1 MRDALLAC
9 GLILGVLL
17 GTGARAQASATPPSA
32 AGAAPVQGTAAAT
45 EYRLAA
51 GDVIRISV
59 YQNPDL
65 TLETRVSES
74 GSLSYPLLG
83 SVKLGGLSL
92 SQAEQLI
99 ADGLRNGNF
108 VKQPSVTIVVL
119 QVRGNQA
126 SVLGMVNRPGRYP
139 LEMGDTRLSDLL
151 AAAGGVALA
160 GSDLVVL
167 SGTRQGKPY
176 RVEID
181 LPSLFAVRGREQD
194 VMVQNGDVLWVDRAP
209 MVYIYGEV
217 NRPGSM
223 RLERGMTLMQ
233 LLAAGGGTTQRG
245 TQKGITVHRRGADG
259 KIQVLRPE
267 MDESIKE
274 GDVVYVRESLF

>member
-1 MRDALLAC
+1 MRAALLAC
-9 GLILGVLL
+9 GLILGTLL
-17 GTGARAQASATPPSA
+17 GVDAGAQAPAATGANATAAPASAA
-32 AGAAPVQGTAAAT
+32 AGAA

-92 SQAEQLI
+92 NQAEQLI

-151 AAAGGVALA
+151 AAAGGVTLA
-160 GSDLVVL
+160 GSDIIVL
-167 SGTRQGKPY
+167 SGRRQGKPY
-176 RVEID
+176 RLEVD
-181 LPSLFAVRGREQD
+181 LPSLFATQGREQD
-194 VMVQNGDVLWVDRAP
+194 VIVQNGDVLWVDRAP

-217 NRPGSM
+217 NRPGAM

-259 KIQVLRPE
+259 KVQVQRPE
-267 MDESIKE
+267 MDESMKE

>member
-1 MRDALLAC
+1 MRAALLAC
-9 GLILGVLL
+9 GLVLGMLA
-17 GTGARAQASATPPSA
+17 GAGARAQAPAATASAASAPSA
-32 AGAAPVQGTAAAT
+32 PGMGAAT

-65 TLETRVSES
+65 TLESRVSES

-83 SVKLGGLSL
+83 SVKLGGLSI

-99 ADGLRNGNF
+99 ADGLRNGSF
-108 VKQPSVTIVVL
+108 VKQPSVTIVVM

-151 AAAGGVALA
+151 AAAGGVTLA
-160 GSDLVVL
+160 GSDIIVL
-167 SGTRQGKPY
+167 SGRRQGKPY

-181 LPSLFAVRGREQD
+181 LPSLFAAQGREQD

-259 KIQVLRPE
+259 KVQVLRPE
-267 MDESIKE
+267 MDEAMKE

>member
-1 MRDALLAC
+1 MRALLLAC
-9 GLILGVLL
+9 GLLIGGLQAPVAL
-17 GTGARAQASATPPSA
+17 AQATPAPAPASAT
-32 AGAAPVQGTAAAT
+32 TT

-51 GDVIRISV
+51 GDAIRISV

-74 GSLSYPLLG
+74 GALSYPLLG

-151 AAAGGVALA
+151 AAAGGVTLA

-167 SGTRQGKPY
+167 SGRRQGKPY
-176 RVEID
+176 RLEVD
-181 LPSLFAVRGREQD
+181 LPSLFAAQGREQD

-217 NRPGSM
+217 NRPGAL

-233 LLAAGGGTTQRG
+233 LLASGGGTTQRG
-245 TQKGITVHRRGADG
+245 TQKGITVHRKLADG
-259 KIQVLRPE
+259 RIQVLRPE
-267 MDESIKE
+267 MDEAMKE

>member
-1 MRDALLAC
+1 MSRATLLAL
-9 GLILGVLL
+9 GLVLAVL
-17 GTGARAQASATPPSA
+17 QAPAAMAQGAPASAPA
-32 AGAAPVQGTAAAT
+32 TAAVNTTT

-74 GSLSYPLLG
+74 GALSYPLLG

-151 AAAGGVALA
+151 AAAGGVTLA

-181 LPSLFAVRGREQD
+181 LPSLFAARGREQD

-245 TQKGITVHRRGADG
+245 TQKGITVHRRQADG

-267 MDESIKE
+267 MDESMKE

>member
-1 MRDALLAC
+1 M
-9 GLILGVLL
+9 LG
-17 GTGARAQASATPPSA
+17 GGGARAQAPTTAMNATSPP
-32 AGAAPVQGTAAAT
+32 AAPGTASAT

-65 TLETRVSES
+65 TLEARVSES
-74 GSLSYPLLG
+74 GALSYPLLG
-83 SVKLGGLSL
+83 SVRLGGLSVG
-92 SQAEQLI
+92 QAEQLI

-108 VKQPSVTIVVL
+108 VKQPSVTIVVI

-151 AAAGGVALA
+151 AAAGGVTLA

-167 SGTRQGKPY
+167 SGRRQGKPY
-176 RVEID
+176 RLEID
-181 LPSLFAVRGREQD
+181 LPSLFAAQGREQD
-194 VMVQNGDVLWVDRAP
+194 VTVQNGDVLWVDRAP

-245 TQKGITVHRRGADG
+245 TQKGITVHRRAADG
-259 KIQVLRPE
+259 KVQVLRPD
-267 MDESIKE
+267 MDDAMKE